1 MKSYS
6 KVTYVLHI
14 ALIEIRAAESL
25 KKAQMFA
32 DVMHNVPMMLSNE
45 RSEPEIISEIMTKAK
60 RQGVDQYFSKLFE
73 MAEQKSLDRQ
83 K

>member
-6 KVTYVLHI
+6 KVTYVLYI

-25 KKAQMFA
+25 KKAQVFA

-45 RSEPEIISEIMTKAK
+45 RSEQEIISEIMMKAK
-60 RQGVDQYFSKLFE
+60 RQGIDQYFLKLFD
-73 MAEQKSLDRQ
+73 KSEKRLADRHT
-83 K
+83 

>member
-25 KKAQMFA
+25 KKAQVFA
-32 DVMHNVPMMLSNE
+32 DVIHNVPMMLSNE
-45 RSEPEIISEIMTKAK
+45 RSEPEIIAEIMMRAQ
-60 RQGVDQYFSKLFE
+60 RQGVDQSFSELFE
-73 MAEQKSLDRQ
+73 TAEKRSLDRQ
-83 K
+83 N

>member
-25 KKAQMFA
+25 KKAQVFV
-32 DVMHNVPMMLSNE
+32 DVVHNVPMMLSNE
-45 RSEPEIISEIMTKAK
+45 
-60 RQGVDQYFSKLFE
+60 
-73 MAEQKSLDRQ
+73 
-83 K
+83 

>member
-6 KVTYVLHI
+6 KITYVLHI

-25 KKAQMFA
+25 KKAQVFA

-45 RSEPEIISEIMTKAK
+45 RSEPEIITEIMSKAK

-73 MAEQKSLDRQ
+73 KAEKS
-83 K
+83 